1 MKIFELISYK
11 TCYYYLK
18 DTSNLDL
25 TNYEF
30 KEDMLPELLDD
41 YDPEDVGQLCDAF
54 DENMYGGN
62 EDIIEIK
69 TKYGSI
75 IFHKGDDHEYVKNFL
90 KQNSENSIAAF
101 FASFRVSD
109 DYIFA
114 YAENGKI
121 KRYMCNSEEGCL
133 LEGDKTQAEIECDL
147 NYTLED
153 EYSFIEPYVD
163 EDDIVNL
170 ASKIIPFDTQGD
182 VEILAINYYKK
193 IIELDDKTIPTKID
207 SDIIHNIHNNLIKNN
222 ERVAGISITKA
233 KNNDYVYIL
242 SFFMNSDKILY
253 SDIVDLKDKQKFINT
268 VSRCLNVLSNEHYT
282 SNPGHVSKAIEVAN
296 FIQTNKKLNQ
306 ISITTNIK
314 YPNVLSIS
322 KINSK
327 SLLPKKL
334 DAILNLKVFKT
345 FNANNLDNIYTFCM
359 NKLNFC
365 CYSNFC
371 IISKFYD

>member
-54 DENMYGGN
+54 DENMYGGS

-109 DYIFA
+109 DYVFA

-222 ERVAGISITKA
+222 ERVAGISINKA

-253 SDIVDLKDKQKFINT
+253 SDIVDLKDKQKFIDT

-334 DAILNLKVFKT
+334 DAMLNLKMFKT
-345 FNANNLDNIYTFCM
+345 FNASNLDNIYTFCI
-359 NKLNFC
+359 NKL
-365 CYSNFC
+365 
-371 IISKFYD
+371 K

>member
-25 TNYEF
+25 TSYEF
-30 KEDMLPELLDD
+30 KEDMLPEILED
-41 YDPEDVGQLCDAF
+41 YDPEDVGQLYDAF
-54 DENMYGGN
+54 DENMYGGSD
-62 EDIIEIK
+62 DIIEIK

-75 IFHKGDDHEYVKNFL
+75 IFHKGNDHEYVKEFL
-90 KQNSENSIAAF
+90 KHNSKNSIAAF

-114 YAENGKI
+114 YAENEEI

-133 LEGDKTQAEIECDL
+133 LEGNKTQAEIECNL

-193 IIELDDKTIPTKID
+193 IIELDDKSIPTKID
-207 SDIIHNIHNNLIKNN
+207 SDIVYNIHSNLIKNN
-222 ERVAGISITKA
+222 EKVAGITINKA
-233 KNNDYVYIL
+233 KNNDLVYIL
-242 SFFMNSDKILY
+242 SFFMNSDNILY
-253 SDIVDLKDKQKFINT
+253 SDIVNLKDKQKFIDSI
-268 VSRCLNVLSNEHYT
+268 SRCLNVLSNNNYT
-282 SNPGHVSKAIEVAN
+282 SNPGHISKAMEVIN
-296 FIQTNKKLNQ
+296 FVKNNPKLTQ

-322 KINSK
+322 KMNSK
-327 SLLPKKL
+327 SFLPKKI
-334 DAILNLKVFKT
+334 DAMLNLKMFKS
-345 FNANNLDNIYTFCM
+345 FNSNNLDNIYTFCV
-359 NKLNFC
+359 NKL
-365 CYSNFC
+365 
-371 IISKFYD
+371 K